1 MKTRIWRMPG
11 VYQMEINIR
20 YANANDAESLGLVY
34 SQSYQTAFRGII
46 PDNILDDVFSY
57 EKRRDGLRIELS
69 EGKLLN
75 VVMHKEDKPIGF
87 LTYGKSKDENLDS
100 SVIELLRLYILPSYW
115 GQNIGSQLMSWGIKE
130 LQQKGYSKIR
140 LWVIEENKRAI
151 KLYERMGFV
160 HDGVTRI
167 INVGKEIK
175 DLRYIKNI

>member
-87 LTYGKSKDENLDS
+87 LTYGKS
-100 SVIELLRLYILPSYW
+100 SY
-115 GQNIGSQLMSWGIKE
+115 
-130 LQQKGYSKIR
+130 
-140 LWVIEENKRAI
+140 
-151 KLYERMGFV
+151 
-160 HDGVTRI
+160 
-167 INVGKEIK
+167 
-175 DLRYIKNI
+175 

>member
-1 MKTRIWRMPG
+1 
-11 VYQMEINIR
+11 
-20 YANANDAESLGLVY
+20 
-34 SQSYQTAFRGII
+34 
-46 PDNILDDVFSY
+46 
-57 EKRRDGLRIELS
+57 
-69 EGKLLN
+69 
-75 VVMHKEDKPIGF
+75 
-87 LTYGKSKDENLDS
+87 
-100 SVIELLRLYILPSYW
+100 
-115 GQNIGSQLMSWGIKE
+115 MSWGIKE